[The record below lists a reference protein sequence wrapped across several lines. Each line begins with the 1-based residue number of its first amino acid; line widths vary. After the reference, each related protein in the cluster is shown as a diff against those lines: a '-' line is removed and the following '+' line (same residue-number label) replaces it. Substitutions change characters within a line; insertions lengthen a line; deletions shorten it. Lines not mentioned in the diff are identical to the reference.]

1 MRVTRFAADFAQVDN
16 TVGTIVLPVLRGDA
30 LFMEFTVLLLVVL
43 GVSVGVRLT
52 RKRPDPAERFR
63 SEWGKPLD
71 RWRDLPA
78 IANYHHWKACGENAS
93 EFLDD
98 RTWNDLHLDLVFSEI
113 DRTRSSIG
121 SQFLYHRMRSAP
133 TAEVLG
139 RFERLIQYYEE
150 QEEARFSAQLL
161 LTRLSH
167 SAGYRLWSLCREDGV
182 ETHWWYGLFPLFSV
196 AVLASAI
203 AIPFWPRAFLVLVG
217 VLVVNIVLR
226 LKVASRVFHLLG
238 PFKEIGPLLRC
249 ARRVLSDPKVA
260 EILGESE
267 LKADLRSLE
276 SLGTTASW
284 ASRNSSLENEI
295 LGTIYEYLN
304 LIFLL
309 DANAVLFATR
319 TLRKS
324 GPSLLRIIEKLGEAD
339 SAISTASLRAGKGQ
353 WTVPDFT
360 QPGSL
365 IELSGAWHPL
375 IEDAVPNSIVM
386 TPGRGVIITG
396 SNMSGKSTFLRTV
409 GVNLVLAQTLN
420 TCPAQAVSIPP
431 LRVRS
436 AIGRTDDLT
445 AGKSHYLVE
454 VEVVLDLLRV
464 SEKPE
469 PHLFLFDELFRGTNT
484 IERLSAGEAVLKA
497 LPVDSEGQP
506 RHIVIAATH
515 DGELVQMLKEVYDP
529 LHFEETIEDDGL
541 SFGYNLL
548 SGPART
554 RSAIALLEINGA
566 SPEIVKQARDRAFQ
580 LDSIQNGMEKPGL
593 SPPD

>member
-1 MRVTRFAADFAQVDN
+1 MD
-16 TVGTIVLPVLRGDA
+16 
-30 LFMEFTVLLLVVL
+30 FTVLILVVL

-52 RKRPDPAERFR
+52 RKRSDPAGRLR
-63 SEWGKPLD
+63 AEWGKPLD
-71 RWRDLPA
+71 RWRDLQA
-78 IANYHHWKACGENAS
+78 IATYHRWKASGENAS

-98 RTWNDLHLDLVFSEI
+98 RTSDDLHLDLVFSEI

-121 SQFLYHRMRSAP
+121 NQFLYHRVRSALSG
-133 TAEVLG
+133 EVLG
-139 RFERLIQYYEE
+139 RFERLIQYFEE
-150 QEEARFSAQLL
+150 EEEERFRAQLL
-161 LTRLSH
+161 LTGLSH

-182 ETHWWYGLFPLFSV
+182 ETHWWYGLFPLLSV
-196 AVLASAI
+196 TVLASAV

-217 VLVVNIVLR
+217 AIVVNIVLR

-249 ARRVLSDPKVA
+249 ARSVLSDPTVA
-260 EILGESE
+260 GIFGAEE

-295 LGTIYEYLN
+295 LGTIYEYVN
-304 LIFLL
+304 LFFLL

-324 GPSLLRIIEKLGEAD
+324 GPSLLRIIEKLGEVDA
-339 SAISTASLRAGKGQ
+339 AISTASLRAGKGQ

-365 IELSGAWHPL
+365 MELSGAWHPL
-375 IEDAVPNSIVM
+375 IRGAVPNSIVM

-420 TCPAQAVSIPP
+420 TCPAQAVSTPR

-445 AGKSHYLVE
+445 AGKSYYLVE
-454 VEVVLDLLRV
+454 VEAVLDLLRL
-464 SEKPE
+464 SERPE
-469 PHLFLFDELFRGTNT
+469 PCLFLFDELFRGTNT

-497 LPVDSEGQP
+497 LPVDSDRQA
-506 RHIVIAATH
+506 RHFVIAATH
-515 DGELVQMLKEVYDP
+515 DGELVQMLEEVYDP
-529 LHFEETIEDDGL
+529 LHFEETIEEDGL
-541 SFGYNLL
+541 SFAYKLL

-554 RSAIALLEINGA
+554 RSAIALLEIKGA

-580 LDSIQNGMEKPGL
+580 LDAIQDGMEKPGL
-593 SPPD
+593 SQPD